1 MRAALTAMLLLAAC
15 GDSSMGTSGGVL
27 ATFAVGEETFK
38 VFVTNPATIQQLFDL
53 RDGLSDASIPS
64 GALRTGPGAGGHNL
78 PWSWHLDPDDIE
90 MAELAIEA
98 CDGTP
103 SIVEDDLAGYLAIGR
118 FCPWSATLVDL
129 EDLR

>member
-1 MRAALTAMLLLAAC
+1 MRAALLATLLFAGC
-15 GDSSMGTSGGVL
+15 SDSSSSASGGVL

-38 VFVTNPATIQQLFDL
+38 VLVTNPATIQQLFDL

-64 GALRTGPGAGGHNL
+64 GALRTGPGAGAHNL
-78 PWSWHLDPDDIE
+78 PWRWHLDPDDIE
-90 MAELAIEA
+90 MAEFTIEA

-118 FCPWSATLVDL
+118 FCPWSATLVEI

>member
-1 MRAALTAMLLLAAC
+1 MLLLAAC
-15 GDSSMGTSGGVL
+15 GDSSSTASGGVL
-27 ATFAVGEETFK
+27 ATFAVGDETFR

-53 RDGLSDASIPS
+53 RDGLSNASIPS
-64 GALRTGPGAGGHNL
+64 GALRTGPGVEGHNA
-78 PWSWHLDPDDIE
+78 PWSWHLDPEDIE

-103 SIVEDDLAGYLAIGR
+103 SIVEDDLAGYLALGR
-118 FCPWSATLVDL
+118 FCPWSATLVEI